1 MVGLNIVYALIDPR
15 NGQLRYIGKSESGLE
30 RPREHGRPST
40 LRQNTNP
47 HKCNW
52 IRDLKRDGWEYEVEV
67 LEDGPEDLNEAEIFW
82 IGYFRMLGANLLNA
96 STGGESGTKGW
107 KQSPETIE
115 KRRQKLLG
123 HEVPQERR
131 DRIAASLAGRP
142 SPKKGRQLSE
152 DELKK
157 HAEAHAIPPFQDQ
170 HGRVYTTLKEA
181 AQRWNIP
188 PGNICNCLKGKRK
201 SAGGLQFSYVDAALR
216 PAAKPPRVLLTAEEK
231 RAKNIA
237 RSAAWRREHPEYSST
252 EAVRAW
258 RQRQEGV
265 ISPPEANI
273 GIDSQPRRVDAGPA
287 LGVSVDFGHM
297 TALMEP
303 QLPAATPRDGVAPE
317 ASRVGPGHKEAE
329 GQRYGE
335 G

>member
-1 MVGLNIVYALIDPR
+1 MNQKKRCIIYALLCPKCGCPR
-15 NGQLRYIGKSESGLE
+15 YVGQSSNGDKRFEKHLMGMRSQDASHLKKVWVQRLLDEGLRPVWRILLE
-30 RPREHGRPST
+30 LP
-40 LRQNTNP
+40 
-47 HKCNW
+47 
-52 IRDLKRDGWEYEVEV
+52 
-67 LEDGPEDLNEAEIFW
+67 GPEDLDAAEIFW
-82 IGYFRMLGANLLNA
+82 IAEMKRRGCPLTNF
-96 STGGESGTKGW
+96 TEGGHGTRGW

-123 HEVPQERR
+123 RPVPQERR
-131 DRIAASLAGRP
+131 DRIAASLTGRP
-142 SPKKGRQLSE
+142 SPKKGRPLSE

-170 HGRVYTTLKEA
+170 HGRIYTTLKEA

-216 PAAKPPRVLLTAEEK
+216 PAVKPPRVLLTAEEK

-237 RSAAWRREHPEYSST
+237 RSAAWRAEHPEYSST

-273 GIDSQPRRVDAGPA
+273 GIVTNQDPA
-287 LGVSVDFGHM
+287 
-297 TALMEP
+297 
-303 QLPAATPRDGVAPE
+303 
-317 ASRVGPGHKEAE
+317 
-329 GQRYGE
+329 
-335 G
+335 